1 MMTRFSAR
9 YQRPKEDG
17 TKMLWSRFLE
27 DMAFLLGVFL
37 IGSKGI
43 VEVLQ
48 DASILPHHEHSF
60 GSIMLEFGRNGLL
73 VAPKMLGRA
82 TAGRAWVALTQRFGK
97 KPVEGD
103 DA

>member
-1 MMTRFSAR
+1 MMTRFSVR

-48 DASILPHHEHSF
+48 DASILPHHEHSI
-60 GSIMLEFGRNGLL
+60 GSIVLEFGRNTLL
-73 VAPKMLGRA
+73 IAPKMLGRA
-82 TAGRAWVALTQRFGK
+82 TAGKAWVALGQRFGK
-97 KPVEGD
+97 KSTEGD

>member
-17 TKMLWSRFLE
+17 TRILWSRLLE
-27 DMAFLLGVFL
+27 DVAFLLGVFL

-48 DASILPHHEHSF
+48 DASVLPHRDHSL
-60 GSIMLEFGRNGLL
+60 GSIVLEFGRNTLL
-73 VAPKMLGRA
+73 IAPKMLGRA

-97 KPVEGD
+97 KSTEGD

>member
-1 MMTRFSAR
+1 MRVSER

-17 TKMLWSRFLE
+17 TRILWSRLLE
-27 DMAFLLGVFL
+27 DLAFLLGIFL
-37 IGSKGI
+37 IGAKGL
-43 VEVLQ
+43 VEILQ
-48 DASILPHHEHSF
+48 DASVLPHRDHSF

-73 VAPKMLGRA
+73 IAPKMLGRA

-97 KPVEGD
+97 KSTEGD